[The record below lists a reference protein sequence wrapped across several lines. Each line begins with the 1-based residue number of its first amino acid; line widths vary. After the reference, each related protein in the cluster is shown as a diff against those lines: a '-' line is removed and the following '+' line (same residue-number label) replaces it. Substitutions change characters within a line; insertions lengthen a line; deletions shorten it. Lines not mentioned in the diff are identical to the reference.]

1 MTTTMSESNIIKS
14 GSSMSIH
21 ARQQQAKQL
30 AQQQQLHQK
39 QNQQYP
45 HHSPSASA
53 DSTTLPRFKG
63 TLDVSALQYNSKPG
77 LHPNVNDDAF
87 HDSIDWDSS
96 DDDDDYHN
104 DHIEVE
110 EVTSY
115 EEGQLATVGKAVLSP
130 AQPLSTPTF
139 DSKMPIHE
147 SEEVLNLNN
156 KSKSSN
162 SFSVDDTMEPITK
175 SKPTLDPSS
184 TNRKIGSA
192 SNLRSYNN
200 SNTSLKGLNL
210 QLNLKQ
216 SSILSSPTRKS
227 SEKSAEDFSFV
238 PTHKAT
244 NSQDTEYLQQGHF
257 EGKAM
262 NFEND
267 LRIMTPQQL
276 HKKQNSFGG
285 GNGGAFESF
294 QNGSSTSLNHVG
306 SSSPRSDGIK
316 HVATNETA
324 AQQPSIKLNER
335 RTLSDEKKCSSFKNV
350 RI

>member
-30 AQQQQLHQK
+30 AQQQQQQQLHQK
-39 QNQQYP
+39 QKQQYP
-45 HHSPSASA
+45 HHSPSTSA

-63 TLDVSALQYNSKPG
+63 TLDVSALQYHSKPG
-77 LHPNVNDDAF
+77 VHPSVTDDTF

-96 DDDDDYHN
+96 DDEDDDYHN

-147 SEEVLNLNN
+147 SEEVLNINN

-162 SFSVDDTMEPITK
+162 SFSVDDTKQPISTPK
-175 SKPTLDPSS
+175 TTLDPSS
-184 TNRKIGSA
+184 TNRKNGSA
-192 SNLRSYNN
+192 PNLKSYNN

-216 SSILSSPTRKS
+216 SSILSSPTHKPSGKS
-227 SEKSAEDFSFV
+227 TEDFSFV

-285 GNGGAFESF
+285 GVGGAFESF
-294 QNGSSTSLNHVG
+294 QNGSSTSLNHVA
-306 SSSPRSDGIK
+306 PPFQFQK
-316 HVATNETA
+316 
-324 AQQPSIKLNER
+324 
-335 RTLSDEKKCSSFKNV
+335 EKT
-350 RI
+350 